1 MKKELI
7 KSVLGTLIVI
17 LFVVTAVWYVIANYD
32 DFAKLTITEPW
43 YILPAILAIVLNIYA
58 SGVVIDL
65 AIEPHGVKLTRK
77 EAFGLASITR
87 FSNQFSPSYVG
98 ATIRAAYMKRVY
110 GVSYAKFS
118 SSFIISNL
126 LQFMISGLFTIATFI
141 ALDPSSKNDKL
152 LYFVIGAVVLFVA
165 ILYAPLK
172 SLTRF
177 TEKRSSKDNKKG
189 KFFERLHTIIEGYST
204 VRSHPKLLPRT
215 IFWMIII
222 TISFSMSYYLLYAAL
237 GFHISIVSAFFIAAL
252 SGWSIL
258 IAITPGNLGIRE
270 GLMVI
275 AAQVAG
281 VPISVT
287 LLVAILVRV
296 LMFVTS
302 GALSAYYSPR
312 LLHTS
317 IFRLG
322 SQNK

>member
-1 MKKELI
+1 MKKELV
-7 KSVLGTLIVI
+7 KSLLGTCIVI
-17 LFVVTAVWYVIANYD
+17 LFVFAAIWYIVTNHN

-43 YILPAILAIVLNIYA
+43 YILPAILAIVINIYA
-58 SGVVIDL
+58 SGIVIDL

-98 ATIRAAYMKRVY
+98 ATIRAAYMKRAH

-126 LQFMISGLFTIATFI
+126 LQFMISGLFTIATFV
-141 ALDPSSKNDKL
+141 ALDPSSNNNKL
-152 LYFVIGAVVLFVA
+152 LYLVIGAVVVFIA
-165 ILYAPLK
+165 ILYMPLK
-172 SLTRF
+172 RLLRLINERAS
-177 TEKRSSKDNKKG
+177 RSGKGG
-189 KFFERLHTIIEGYST
+189 KFFERLHTILEGYST
-204 VRSHPKLLPRT
+204 VRSHPRLLSRT
-215 IFWMIII
+215 ISWMVVIML
-222 TISFSMSYYLLYAAL
+222 SFSMSYYLLYATL
-237 GFHISIVSAFFIAAL
+237 GFHISIVGAFFIAAL

-270 GLMVI
+270 GLMVV

-287 LLVAILVRV
+287 LLVAILLRI
-296 LMFVTS
+296 LMFVVS

-317 IFRLG
+317 IFKLNN
-322 SQNK
+322 NKS